1 MEEVDWDSMNHS
13 YNALVA
19 TQQKYPN
26 VAKLSDEQKAWLV
39 IKIQTIAQGL
49 KTKKE
54 LVELKKMGER
64 LLHATED
71 IPNKELQKMLTF
83 IFTNIET
90 IKKNIS

>member
-1 MEEVDWDSMNHS
+1 MNHS

-19 TQQKYPN
+19 TQQKYPQGIPN

>member
-1 MEEVDWDSMNHS
+1 MNHS

-19 TQQKYPN
+19 IQQKYPQGIPN

>member
-1 MEEVDWDSMNHS
+1 MNHS

-19 TQQKYPN
+19 IQQKYPQGIPN

-90 IKKNIS
+90 IKKT